1 MDRIEFD
8 TIDYT
13 NHRRR
18 HDVENTDGFAYRA
31 AAQNQRYHT
40 KYLAATMRWA
50 DKLVKKNPPL
60 FYQFTA
66 AMYQRD
72 KT

>member
-1 MDRIEFD
+1 MGKIQFD
-8 TIDYT
+8 TT
-13 NHRRR
+13 N
-18 HDVENTDGFAYRA
+18 Y
-31 AAQNQRYHT
+31 T
-40 KYLAATMRWA
+40 KYSNNFEARVSAWNQAEAKRHLSTTTRWA
-50 DKLVKKNPPL
+50 DKLVKKNLPL